1 MQVVGFCRFSYP
13 AEGGFQ
19 VEHED
24 IATREAYLY
33 SAARM
38 DERFRHFETI
48 CLPGLKAQTDPDF
61 TFLILVGSSLPA
73 ELRARL
79 EAARAQTPESE
90 QELIAEALAPKEAA
104 PARKE
109 AHPPEPAKRP
119 GPSGT
124 EIRPGLWCHA
134 GKDGQLTL
142 SGPAMTPELRNTLL
156 DWLKA
161 RG

>member
-1 MQVVGFCRFSYP
+1 MEAKDS
-13 AEGGFQ
+13 
-19 VEHED
+19 
-24 IATREAYLY
+24 ATRTLLAVEAP
-33 SAARM
+33 AR
-38 DERFRHFETI
+38 
-48 CLPGLKAQTDPDF
+48 
-61 TFLILVGSSLPA
+61 GSS
-73 ELRARL
+73 AR
-79 EAARAQTPESE
+79 SDFE